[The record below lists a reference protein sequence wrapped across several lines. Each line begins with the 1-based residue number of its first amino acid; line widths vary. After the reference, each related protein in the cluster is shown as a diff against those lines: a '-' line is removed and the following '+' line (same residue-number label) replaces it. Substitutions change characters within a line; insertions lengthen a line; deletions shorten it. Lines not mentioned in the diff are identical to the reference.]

1 MSKRGATNASS
12 LKNYKGNEEPEEKCN
27 GFDKKR
33 LF

>member
-1 MSKRGATNASS
+1 MSKRGATNAS
-12 LKNYKGNEEPEEKCN
+12 LKNYKGNEESEEKYN